1 MNCLNKK
8 DFLKTHNIIG
18 GSDGEVEINID
29 DDSKFLEY
37 ASSKITAN
45 DKSFFKVEEY
55 LIKNYNAVPFQV
67 SGIEKEMFLE
77 TLKYSYNVKLDE
89 LDIRAY
95 KLISD
100 IEKHTIIQI
109 EVNSGKLRIVNGNNK
124 LYNDII
130 IYMGLTKRDIDMK
143 RPRFK
148 AYAYA
153 MKSLGKI

>member
-1 MNCLNKK
+1 MNCLNEK

-29 DDSKFLEY
+29 DDNKFLEY
-37 ASSKITAN
+37 ASSKIKAN
-45 DKSFFKVEEY
+45 NKSFLKVEEY

-77 TLKYSYNVKLDE
+77 ILKYSYNLKFDE

-109 EVNSGKLRIVNGNNK
+109 EVNSGNLRIVNGNNK

-130 IYMGLTKRDIDMK
+130 IYMGVTKRDIDMK
-143 RPRFK
+143 TPRFK
-148 AYAYA
+148 SYAYA